1 MKWLVLVNHKIYKWT
16 SLALKEQR
24 KHHKKLLGSL
34 FIHLFHYANKNVLV
48 KPLSLFCITSV
59 FFTIQSKAGTIDSYW
74 MRLNMISWRKLRSDL
89 SAEGKGWGTRFDNS
103 WYHAKTTFNN
113 CFITHFWTLCKKD
126 TSVWVCKTLRTLQGQ
141 GAWKLGRLWTWQDKC
156 NICSRLNQIFI
167 VSLM

>member
-34 FIHLFHYANKNVLV
+34 FNHLFHYANKNVLV

-89 SAEGKGWGTRFDNS
+89 SAEGKGWGTRFIILDIMQKPHS
-103 WYHAKTTFNN
+103 TIVLLHIFEHCAKRTPLSEFVKLWE
-113 CFITHFWTLCKKD
+113 HYKD
-126 TSVWVCKTLRTLQGQ
+126 KEPGNLADFELDMINAISAADWIRFL
-141 GAWKLGRLWTWQDKC
+141 
-156 NICSRLNQIFI
+156 S
-167 VSLM
+167 